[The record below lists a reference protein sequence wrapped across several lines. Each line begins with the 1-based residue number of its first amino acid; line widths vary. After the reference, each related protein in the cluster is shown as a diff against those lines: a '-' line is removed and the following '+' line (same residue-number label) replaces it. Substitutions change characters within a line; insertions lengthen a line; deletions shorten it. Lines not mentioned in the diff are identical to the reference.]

1 MFSISKK
8 KLLGGAA
15 LSLTPAIALAH
26 PGHETTSMLSGLV
39 SGALHPLLGLDH
51 LLALL
56 LVGGLAA
63 QLQGQQR
70 WGVVLAFVGLM
81 GVGFFSA
88 HAGIHAISS
97 GAVEMLITTSLLVGA
112 LLLLVGQLGK
122 RSLQKNA
129 LLSRISAWG
138 MTAFAAFH
146 GVAHGLEIPA
156 GSALSGFGFG
166 FLAASFCVMSLV
178 VVAAPMFNRKPSQLH
193 Q

>member
-1 MFSISKK
+1 MFSIDTK
-8 KLLGGAA
+8 KLLGAAA
-15 LSLTPAIALAH
+15 LSLTPVMALAH
-26 PGHETTSMLSGLV
+26 SGHEATSMLSGLV

-56 LVGGLAA
+56 LVGALAS

-70 WGVVLAFVGLM
+70 WGVVVAFVGLM

-88 HAGIHAISS
+88 HAGIHAVSS
-97 GAVEMLITTSLLVGA
+97 GTVETLITTSLVVGA
-112 LLLLVGQLGK
+112 LLLLVGQLAK
-122 RSLQKNA
+122 RSLQNNT
-129 LLSRISAWG
+129 LLSRVSAWG

-156 GSALSGFGFG
+156 GSALSGFGVG
-166 FLAASFCVMSLV
+166 FLAASFGVMSLMI
-178 VVAAPMFNRKPSQLH
+178 VAVPLFKRQSSQAH